1 MALNNYSD
9 KFISLGNLNKYHDIL
24 KEELNGING
33 SITDIQGDI
42 TDIQGDITGI
52 NGSITDI
59 QGDINDITKENG
71 LIDSLSGR
79 FDEYIE
85 ENNQKFSEVAG
96 TISGIQGDIQ
106 DINGDIANKL
116 SLKESNNSTLVT
128 SARFMTDSEINSIF
142 TALDAQ

>member
-42 TDIQGDITGI
+42 TGI

-79 FDEYIE
+79 FDEHIE

-106 DINGDIANKL
+106 DINGSITDINGDIANKL
-116 SLKESNNSTLVT
+116 SLKESNDSTLVT